1 MSASPPTSEPIGV
14 ADPSGPTGTLAVWAS
29 GLQLP
34 DVPESTR
41 ERAVHLLLD
50 GVACALVGAQL
61 PWSRTAADA
70 VLGIEASGPGTV
82 IGWGRSTSVTSAA
95 LLNGTFVQ
103 AFELDDYHALVP
115 VHSEALVLP
124 AVLAA
129 AQHRGGATGAEALV
143 AAVAGFEVAPR
154 IGLAL
159 GGLDMLSRGWHSG
172 AVFGTIAAA
181 AVAGRLLR
189 LTPAAMEDAFGL
201 AATQSA
207 GLMAAQFEA
216 MVKRMHHG
224 LASRNGVFA
233 AIMAAGG
240 YTGIKRVLERGYG
253 GYVQTFSAG
262 GGHHDAGLASQGL
275 GEDWQLERVAIK
287 PYATMAGLHPA
298 IDAIFAL
305 RARHAFGPEDVEQ
318 IDVEVGEAVYH
329 HGGWTL
335 ERPAEVVGAQM
346 NLAYAVAVALL
357 DGEVTVR
364 QFTPERIDGD
374 DVWRII
380 DRVAVRQRPDDTGLA
395 ADERLSTSVA
405 VLLHDGTRL
414 EDRVVSARGGL
425 SRPFSNAD
433 IVEKY
438 RSLVAGVVSPARASA
453 IERLVLGLES
463 LDDVGVLADALSPR
477 VGELLA

>member
-1 MSASPPTSEPIGV
+1 V
-14 ADPSGPTGTLAVWAS
+14 AIWAS
-29 GLQLP
+29 QLRLS
-34 DVPESTR
+34 DIPESTR
-41 ERAVHLLLD
+41 RRAVHLLLD
-50 GVACALVGAQL
+50 GVACALVGARL
-61 PWSRTAADA
+61 PWSRTAVDA
-70 VLGIEASGPGTV
+70 VLSIEASGPGTV
-82 IGWGRSTSVTSAA
+82 IGWDRNTSVTTAA

-124 AVLAA
+124 AMLAA
-129 AQHRGGATGAEALV
+129 VEHRGGATGGEALV
-143 AAVAGFEVAPR
+143 AAIAGFEVAPR

-172 AVFGTIAAA
+172 AVFGTIASA
-181 AVAGRLLR
+181 AVAGRLLS
-189 LTPAAMEDAFGL
+189 LSPAQMEDAFGL

-233 AIMAAGG
+233 AILAAGG

-262 GGHHDAGLASQGL
+262 GGDHDARLAGQDL

-298 IDAIFAL
+298 IDAVFSL
-305 RARHAFGPEDVEQ
+305 RAGHALAADDVER

-329 HGGWTL
+329 HGGWRL

-364 QFTPERIDGD
+364 QFTPERIGGD
-374 DVWRII
+374 DVWKVIE
-380 DRVAVRQRPDDTGLA
+380 RVNVHQRPDDAGLA
-395 ADERLSTSVA
+395 ADERLSTRVSI
-405 VLLHDGTRL
+405 LLRDGTRL
-414 EDRVVSARGGL
+414 EDRVASARGGL
-425 SRPFSNAD
+425 ARPFSNAA

-438 RSLVAGVVSPARASA
+438 RSLVEGVVSPARADA

-463 LDDVGVLADALSPR
+463 LEDVRALTAALAPPVD
-477 VGELLA
+477 ELLA